1 MNELLL
7 DRLKKEYE
15 VKQLDIGKDAVL
27 SKKGMRFETAAYD
40 VKGLGHLCT
49 MSMKAMMG
57 LMKMETAVLTA
68 QEKDLPLFNLDRIVA
83 MGKNTQL
90 VEFYDSQIKPLS
102 QEAYDG
108 FMKIKETSEKFEDYV
123 STERWYDSILYPFT
137 YGQKNGK
144 GKAFDTV
151 CERYIEEYLKQA
163 KEAEKCDPAKK
174 QEKISAFAQELVSQG
189 GPAVDQFKKL
199 FGEETARRI
208 VLKHMYGADL

>member
-1 MNELLL
+1 MNVLLL

-15 VKQLDIGKDAVL
+15 VKQLNIGKDAVL

-137 YGQKNGK
+137 YGQKSGK